1 MPAFTGK
8 GEERRDQ
15 TEKRATAAVTRIV
28 LTLVLAAVPLVVFAK
43 GYVLFQATMVLAYAV
58 ALLGLNLLTG
68 YNGQISLGH
77 GAFFALGAYTVAVVT
92 GHVALGEI
100 RRAPDSY
107 EGRGMAV
114 VGVVLGWLNLALTAM
129 VIAAFFLFFGGLAL
143 LTSLVH

>member
-1 MPAFTGK
+1 MRTN
-8 GEERRDQ
+8 
-15 TEKRATAAVTRIV
+15 TLAV
-28 LTLVLAAVPLVVFAK
+28 
-43 GYVLFQATMVLAYAV
+43 
-58 ALLGLNLLTG
+58 
-68 YNGQISLGH
+68 ISLVFGLLAWFGMPVI
-77 GAFFALGAYTVAVVT
+77 GAVVAVVT